1 MSSYGKKRDS
11 PVPEAAVRNGS
22 KKRIYNLR
30 QSKNTDNNIRDVST
44 QQFMGEN
51 MKTCIDETIIPK
63 NTDIPVVGEAKINNP
78 IDFGRFVSEDDA
90 VLVNISKRNV
100 QKCGKSRKDP
110 KHIYFEPA
118 GPRSKVYYDTSKT
131 KVAVVTCGGLCPGLN
146 DVIRAVVMTAYHQYK
161 VPSVLGIQYGL
172 SGFIPKYGYD
182 VIELTPDYVSRI
194 HEFGGTIL
202 GSSRGPQDPEDIVD
216 ALERMNISIL
226 FMIGGDGTMRAAS
239 KVVAEIT
246 KRGLSISVVG
256 LPKTIDNDINF
267 ASPSFGFDTAVETAT
282 TAIRGAHVE
291 ATGAPWGIGMVKV
304 MGRHAGYI
312 AAQSALSCQEVNFV
326 LIPED
331 PFDIEG
337 ENGFLAA
344 LECRMRKS
352 GNAVIVLAEGAGQ
365 DLVGESDRT
374 DASGNVCLSDI
385 AQLLRTSI
393 MEHFKGK
400 DITPT
405 LKYIDPSYI
414 IRSVPANANDRIYC
428 SFLGIN
434 AVHAGMSGRTG
445 LVISRWNGRYVHI
458 PMDLVTK
465 GKKRINV
472 CSNYWRAVLESTGQP
487 SSMLNEDG

>member
-1 MSSYGKKRDS
+1 MQSSNAFCS
-11 PVPEAAVRNGS
+11 
-22 KKRIYNLR
+22 
-30 QSKNTDNNIRDVST
+30 
-44 QQFMGEN
+44 GEE
-51 MKTCIDETIIPK
+51 MKTCTDDNITPK
-63 NTDIPVVGEAKINNP
+63 TTDIPVVGEAKIKNP
-78 IDFGRFVSEDDA
+78 IRFGRFVREDDA
-90 VLVNISKRNV
+90 VLVNIVRKSVEATK
-100 QKCGKSRKDP
+100 KGKKPP
-110 KHIYFEPA
+110 KHQYFQPA

-131 KVAVVTCGGLCPGLN
+131 KCAVVTCGGLCPGLN

-172 SGFIPKYGYD
+172 AGFIPEYGHD

-202 GSSRGPQDPEDIVD
+202 GSSRGPQNPEDIVD
-216 ALERMNISIL
+216 ALERMNVSIL

-239 KVVAEIT
+239 KIVAEIT
-246 KRGLSISVVG
+246 KRGLTISVVG

-267 ASPSFGFDTAVETAT
+267 ASPSFGFDTAVETAA
-282 TAIRGAHVE
+282 TAIKGAHIE
-291 ATGAPWGIGMVKV
+291 ATGAPSGIGLVKV

-331 PFDIEG
+331 PFDLEG
-337 ENGFLAA
+337 EHGFLAA
-344 LECRMRKS
+344 LEKRIRS
-352 GNAVIVLAEGAGQ
+352 RGHAVIVVAEGAAQELLETSGQ
-365 DLVGESDRT
+365 T
-374 DASGNVCLSDI
+374 DPSGNTRLGDCGLFLKTTI
-385 AQLLRTSI
+385 IEHLRSRGI
-393 MEHFKGK
+393 E
-400 DITPT
+400 PT

-458 PMDLVTK
+458 PMGLVTR
-465 GKKRINV
+465 GRKRINP

-487 SSMLNEDG
+487 ISMKNDKQE

>member
-1 MSSYGKKRDS
+1 
-11 PVPEAAVRNGS
+11 
-22 KKRIYNLR
+22 
-30 QSKNTDNNIRDVST
+30 
-44 QQFMGEN
+44 
-51 MKTCIDETIIPK
+51 MKTCVDENSQPK
-63 NTDIPVVGEAKINNP
+63 DTTIPVVGEAKIKNP
-78 IDFGRFVSEDDA
+78 IKFGRFVVEDDA
-90 VLVNISKRNV
+90 VLVNISKRYMD
-100 QKCGKSRKDP
+100 KSAKSRK
-110 KHIYFEPA
+110 KVVHQYFESA
-118 GPRSKVYYDTSKT
+118 GPRGKVYFDTSKT
-131 KVAVVTCGGLCPGLN
+131 KCAVVTCGGLCPGLN
-146 DVIRAVVMTAYHQYK
+146 DVIRAVVMTAYHQYN

-172 SGFIPKYGYD
+172 AGFIPEYGYD

-216 ALERMNISIL
+216 ALERMNVSIL

-239 KVVAEIT
+239 KVVAEISR
-246 KRGLSISVVG
+246 RGLAISVVG

-291 ATGAPWGIGMVKV
+291 ATGAPWGIGLVKV

-331 PFDIEG
+331 PFDIDG

-344 LECRMRKS
+344 LERRMHER
-352 GNAVIVLAEGAGQ
+352 GNSVIVVAEGAGQ
-365 DLVGESDRT
+365 EHLEGSGKT
-374 DASGNVCLSDI
+374 DASGNVKLGDF
-385 AQLLRTSI
+385 ALLLKERI
-393 MEHFKGK
+393 IQYFKEKGV
-400 DITPT
+400 DPT

-458 PMDLVTK
+458 PMEEVTRC
-465 GKKRINV
+465 KKRIST

-487 SSMLNEDG
+487 ISMRNDKS

>member
-1 MSSYGKKRDS
+1 
-11 PVPEAAVRNGS
+11 
-22 KKRIYNLR
+22 
-30 QSKNTDNNIRDVST
+30 
-44 QQFMGEN
+44 
-51 MKTCIDETIIPK
+51 MKTCTDETVIP
-63 NTDIPVVGEAKINNP
+63 TDTTIPVVGEAKVNNP
-78 IDFGRFVSEDDA
+78 IKFGRFVSEEDA

-100 QKCGKSRKDP
+100 ERTGKARKDP
-110 KHIYFEPA
+110 VHQYFEPA
-118 GPRSKVYYDTSKT
+118 GPRGKIYYDTSKT
-131 KVAVVTCGGLCPGLN
+131 KCAVVTCGGLCPGLN
-146 DVIRAVVMTAYHQYK
+146 DVVRAIVMTAYHQYN
-161 VPSVLGIQYGL
+161 VPSVLGIKYGL
-172 SGFIPKYGYD
+172 AGFIPKYGYD

-216 ALERMNISIL
+216 ALERMNVSVL

-239 KVVAEIT
+239 KVVKVIA
-246 KRGLSISVVG
+246 KRELSISVVG

-267 ASPSFGFDTAVETAT
+267 ASPSFGFDTAVETAAN
-282 TAIRGAHVE
+282 AIRGAHVE
-291 ATGAPWGIGMVKV
+291 ATGAPMGVGLVKV

-344 LECRMRKS
+344 LEKRMHDR
-352 GNAVIVLAEGAGQ
+352 GNAVIVVAEGAGQ
-365 DLVGESDRT
+365 EHLEDSNQK
-374 DASGNVCLSDI
+374 DASGNVKLSDI
-385 AQLLRTSI
+385 ALMLKSRIVEYLKS
-393 MEHFKGK
+393 KG
-400 DITPT
+400 IEPT

-434 AVHAGMSGRTG
+434 AVHAGMSGRTS

-458 PMDLVTK
+458 PMSLVTK

-487 SSMLNEDG
+487 ISMKND

>member
-1 MSSYGKKRDS
+1 
-11 PVPEAAVRNGS
+11 
-22 KKRIYNLR
+22 
-30 QSKNTDNNIRDVST
+30 
-44 QQFMGEN
+44 
-51 MKTCIDETIIPK
+51 MKTCTDETVIPAD
-63 NTDIPVVGEAKINNP
+63 TTISIVGEAKVNNP
-78 IDFGRFVSEDDA
+78 IKFGRFVSEEDA

-100 QKCGKSRKDP
+100 ERTGKARKKP
-110 KHIYFEPA
+110 VHQYFEPA
-118 GPRSKVYYDTSKT
+118 GPRGKIYYDTSKT
-131 KVAVVTCGGLCPGLN
+131 KCAIVTCGGLCPGLN
-146 DVIRAVVMTAYHQYK
+146 DVVRAIVMTAYHQYN
-161 VPSVLGIQYGL
+161 VPSVLGIRYGL
-172 SGFIPKYGYD
+172 AGFIPKYGYD

-194 HEFGGTIL
+194 HEFGGTVL

-216 ALERMNISIL
+216 ALERMNVSVL

-239 KVVAEIT
+239 KVVKVIA
-246 KRGLSISVVG
+246 KRDLSISVVG

-267 ASPSFGFDTAVETAT
+267 ASPSFGFDTAVETAAN
-282 TAIRGAHVE
+282 AIRGAHVE
-291 ATGAPWGIGMVKV
+291 ATGAPMGIGLVKV

-344 LECRMRKS
+344 LEQRMHDR
-352 GNAVIVLAEGAGQ
+352 GNAVIVVAEGAGQ
-365 DLVGESDRT
+365 EHLEDSNQK
-374 DASGNVCLSDI
+374 DASGNVKLSDI
-385 AQLLRTSI
+385 ALMLKTRIVEYLKS
-393 MEHFKGK
+393 KG
-400 DITPT
+400 IEPT

-434 AVHAGMSGRTG
+434 AVHAGMSGRTS

-458 PMDLVTK
+458 PMSLVTK

-487 SSMLNEDG
+487 ISMKNESP